1 MKIKVQVV
9 IPVQGLQEHIIESDN
24 ICGLKEDVE
33 GWTTIEMYND
43 VNLYTPETIKQLT
56 TRLGWNS

>member
-1 MKIKVQVV
+1 LKIKVQVV

-33 GWTTIEMYND
+33 GWTTIEMYNCL
-43 VNLYTPETIKQLT
+43 LYTSPSP
-56 TRLGWNS
+56 RD